1 MTDSGASRPE
11 KRLVARAVVLKKGEY
26 VKVIK
31 IGGGC
36 LKGRKNIAHILDL
49 LSERG
54 LGNIVVVSAING
66 VTDFLI
72 QGTREALE
80 SEEKIPE
87 IIGGIKRKHMAVA
100 RHVFRREASANR
112 FGRDLDRM
120 LRELER
126 FYFGL
131 NFTREISIRMID
143 MISSYGERISAELLA
158 AALRSRQVEATCRMP
173 HLLGIQTDGKFGDA
187 TADLRATARN
197 LKNHLVP
204 LLGEDRVVFMPGF
217 FGVSERGDITTF
229 GRGGS
234 DYSAA
239 VVAAALGADVLEV
252 WKDVDGYMSADPG
265 FVPGAC
271 LIPALS
277 YDEAAEL
284 SYFGA
289 KILHPRTVEPLR
301 RSRLS
306 IVIKNTL
313 DPDGPGSLITAK
325 STKSGHTI
333 KSVAYDTDIG
343 ILKVH
348 ASGVGAR
355 PGILALVSNRLT
367 EAGINIKSVVTSQT
381 CISILLARRDTEE
394 GRRALQELRPK
405 PYRKLEKTEDV
416 ALVSLVGRGLNR
428 HKGIAAQCFT
438 AVAERGVNVEMI
450 SFGPSRV
457 ALYFIVRTGDL
468 RKAVGAIH
476 ETFFP

>member
-1 MTDSGASRPE
+1 
-11 KRLVARAVVLKKGEY
+11 

-36 LKGRKNIAHILDL
+36 LKGRKNIAHILNL
-49 LSERG
+49 VAERG
-54 LGNIVVVSAING
+54 LGNVVVVSAING

-87 IIGGIKRKHMAVA
+87 IIGGLKRKHMNVA
-100 RHVFRREASANR
+100 RHIFQQEAPANR
-112 FGRDLDRM
+112 FGRELERM

-131 NFTREISIRMID
+131 NFTREISIRMLD

-158 AALRSRQVEATCRMP
+158 AALRSRQVDAACRMP
-173 HLLGIQTDGKFGDA
+173 QAIGIRTDGKFGDA
-187 TADLRATARN
+187 TADLRSTARN
-197 LKNHLVP
+197 LKTHLLPV
-204 LLGEDRVVFMPGF
+204 LDKHRVIFVPGF
-217 FGVSERGDITTF
+217 YGVSDLGDITTF

-239 VVAAALGADVLEV
+239 VMAAALGADVLEV
-252 WKDVDGYMSADPG
+252 WKDVDGYMSADPR
-265 FVPGAC
+265 FVPGAR

-301 RSRLS
+301 RSGLS
-306 IVIKNTL
+306 IMIKNTL
-313 DPDGPGSLITAK
+313 DPDGQGSLITAK
-325 STKSGHTI
+325 SSKSGGPI
-333 KSVAYDTDIG
+333 KSVAYDKDIG

-355 PGILALVSNRLT
+355 PGILALVSNSLT
-367 EAGINIKSVVTSQT
+367 DAGINIKSVVTSQT
-381 CISILLARRDTEE
+381 CISILLARENTED
-394 GRRALQELRPK
+394 GRRALQELHPK
-405 PYRKLEKTEDV
+405 PYRKLEKIEDV

-428 HKGIAAQCFT
+428 RKGIAAQCFT
-438 AVAERGVNVEMI
+438 AVADRGVNVEMI

-468 RKAVGAIH
+468 REAVGAIH